1 MDLKSKIKSK
11 GEELKFLEG
20 HDRLQYFLDQSRDTD
35 LLDDIYKTDENKI
48 KGCISHLWVIGEIK
62 PDDTMRYNHDSDSH
76 MTKGTAKVILD
87 IVNNEPKDEVS
98 KLNLDS
104 FKELG
109 INELFT
115 MQRQI
120 GFASLIERI
129 IQMAK

>member
-62 PDDTMRYNHDSDSH
+62 PDDTMRYRHDSDSH

>member
-1 MDLKSKIKSK
+1 MIIDKIKLK

-20 HDRLQYFLDQSRDTD
+20 HDRLQYFLDHSRDTD
-35 LLDDIYKTDENKI
+35 SLDEVHKTDENKI
-48 KGCISHLWVIGEIK
+48 KGCISHLWVVGEIR
-62 PDDTMRYNHDSDSH
+62 PDDTMRYRHDSDSH

-87 IVNNEPKDEVS
+87 MVNNEHKDEVS
-98 KLNLDS
+98 KLDVDS
-104 FKELG
+104 FRELG